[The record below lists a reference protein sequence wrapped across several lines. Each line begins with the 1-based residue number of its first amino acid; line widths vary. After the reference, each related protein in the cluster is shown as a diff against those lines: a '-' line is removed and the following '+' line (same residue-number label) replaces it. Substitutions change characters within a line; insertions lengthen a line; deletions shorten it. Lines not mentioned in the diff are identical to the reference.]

1 MIPIL
6 NHQTLKQPTM
16 NFNNSTYS
24 IKVIGIVTMLVI
36 LAAASFTAEAQRFS
50 RYGSRMRRGP
60 KTNIGI
66 EASMGTRSFRLK
78 SDISVIN
85 KMAVPME
92 GASFGAIIGNKFYR
106 VKLKQ
111 GFFNSADAVA
121 QKFQLSETKG
131 ILNLYLL
138 QSLLSNKPKYFEA
151 YFITSVDR
159 SLVKFYGSYVEKK
172 NNSSTSG
179 AGSQS
184 GSGGAGS
191 AQGTGTGSSGSGMPQ
206 CDGPMGDPDG
216 NSNSGTGSNTNT
228 NQDQSGTPT
237 DPDPSAMSAKRFL
250 GKSNI
255 MHANIGMG
263 LECHIPGRKHFV
275 NLFAETQYGIPFSA
289 TTSNAAFNNTKAS
302 AIFTVNFGLS
312 FGISR

>member
-1 MIPIL
+1 MNLNNPTFTTKIISIAMLIL
-6 NHQTLKQPTM
+6 L
-16 NFNNSTYS
+16 
-24 IKVIGIVTMLVI
+24 I
-36 LAAASFTAEAQRFS
+36 AAALPSEAQRFS
-50 RYGSRMRRGP
+50 RYGSRIRRGP
-60 KTNIGI
+60 KTNIGF
-66 EASMGTRSFRLK
+66 EASMGTRSFRIK

-121 QKFQLSETKG
+121 QKFAMSETKG

-138 QSLLSNKPKYFEA
+138 QSLLSNKPKYFEP

-159 SLVKFYGSYVEKK
+159 SLVKFYGSYVQNK
-172 NNSSTSG
+172 NNSGASG
-179 AGSQS
+179 SGSQS
-184 GSGGAGS
+184 GAGGSGSGS
-191 AQGTGTGSSGSGMPQ
+191 GSGSSGSGGSTSQ

-216 NSNSGTGSNTNT
+216 NSNTGSGTGSNTNP
-228 NQDQSGTPT
+228 DQSGTPT
-237 DPDPSAMSAKRFL
+237 DPDPSEMNAKRLL

-255 MHANIGMG
+255 MHANIGVG
-263 LECHIPGRKHFV
+263 LECHIPGRKHFM
-275 NLFAETQYGIPFSA
+275 NLFAETHYGIPFSA
-289 TTSNAAFNNTKAS
+289 TTNNVAFNNTKAS

-312 FGISR
+312 FGILR

>member
-1 MIPIL
+1 
-6 NHQTLKQPTM
+6 M
-16 NFNNSTYS
+16 NLNNSTFSMKIVGS
-24 IKVIGIVTMLVI
+24 IAMLII
-36 LAAASFTAEAQRFS
+36 LIAASLTAEAQRFS

-60 KTNIGI
+60 KTNIGF

-121 QKFQLSETKG
+121 QKFQMSETKG

-138 QSLLSNKPKYFEA
+138 QSLLNNKPKYFEP
-151 YFITSVDR
+151 YFITSIDR
-159 SLVKFYGSYVEKK
+159 SLVKFYGSYVETK
-172 NNSSTSG
+172 NNTSTSG
-179 AGSQS
+179 SGSQS
-184 GSGGAGS
+184 GTGGSGSHKGS
-191 AQGTGTGSSGSGMPQ
+191 GSGSSSGSGVPM

-216 NSNSGTGSNTNT
+216 NSNGSGSSGAGSNTNP
-228 NQDQSGTPT
+228 DQSGTPT
-237 DPDPSAMSAKRFL
+237 DPDPSAMNAKRLL

-255 MHANIGMG
+255 MHANIGVG

-275 NLFAETQYGIPFSA
+275 NLFAETHYGIPFSA
-289 TTSNAAFNNTKAS
+289 TTNNAAFNNTRAS

>member
-1 MIPIL
+1 MVVSL
-6 NHQTLKQPTM
+6 
-16 NFNNSTYS
+16 
-24 IKVIGIVTMLVI
+24 
-36 LAAASFTAEAQRFS
+36 TAEAQRFS

-60 KTNIGI
+60 KTNIGF

-121 QKFQLSETKG
+121 QKFQMSETKG

-138 QSLLSNKPKYFEA
+138 QSLLKNKPKYFEA
-151 YFITSVDR
+151 YLITAVDH
-159 SLVKFYGSYVEKK
+159 SLMKFYGSYVETK
-172 NNSSTSG
+172 NNTGTSG
-179 AGSQS
+179 SGSRNSGSSS
-184 GSGGAGS
+184 GSGGGS
-191 AQGTGTGSSGSGMPQ
+191 VSQ

-216 NSNSGTGSNTNT
+216 SSNTSGTDSNTNT
-228 NQDQSGTPT
+228 NQTGTST
-237 DPDPSAMSAKRFL
+237 DPDPSAMNAKRLL

-255 MHANIGMG
+255 MHANIGVG
-263 LECHIPGRKHFV
+263 LECHIPGKKHFV
-275 NLFAETQYGIPFSA
+275 NLFAESHYGIPFSA
-289 TTSNAAFNNTKAS
+289 TTNNAAFNNTKAS
-302 AIFTVNFGLS
+302 AILTVNFGLS